1 MSIKNPK
8 TKSTNT
14 NSSQPSKFRLPTNL
28 LSVQVKSSLFDILK
42 SKSQSQSQSKSK
54 SKCNGGN
61 FNLIA
66 SHGLD
71 AAGIFDTL

>member
-8 TKSTNT
+8 TKSANT

-28 LSVQVKSSLFDILK
+28 LSVQVKTALFDILK
-42 SKSQSQSQSKSK
+42 SKSQSKSK